1 MKKALYLAAIALL
14 AVGCSKKEQ
23 MTLETHTVGTGNI
36 IETVTATGTLE
47 SVTQVDVGTQVT
59 GIVSKLYADYN
70 SQVKAGQLIAE
81 IDKTTLDAELR
92 SANANLESARLSYEY
107 AKRNY
112 ERDLQ
117 LHDKQLISD
126 YEFETTRK
134 DYQVAKAAY
143 DKAQADRVRAAK
155 NVSYAEIY
163 SPIDGIVISRDVEVG
178 QTVVSSM
185 NVANIFTIADL
196 SNMRVVADVDE
207 ADIGSVKVGM
217 NASFTVDAFPNDVFE
232 GQVTQVRLKPTT
244 TSNVV
249 TYEVLI
255 NAPNPDL
262 KLIPGL
268 TANITIN
275 VKEARNVLTIPLK
288 ALRFAPQEF
297 ADNEGLPPYD
307 SVPALPAAASRPEKP
322 GDKPKDPAMPTG
334 DAHRLV
340 WALRDGRLVPVEI
353 ELGVDNG
360 VDAQVLSGLHE
371 GDKVAIA
378 YQSASEAQPEE
389 EQQNGSIFGPPRP
402 NRDKN
407 KGGDNAKK

>member
-1 MKKALYLAAIALL
+1 MKKALYIAIIALL
-14 AVGCSKKEQ
+14 ATGCSKKEH
-23 MTLETHTVGTGNI
+23 MALDTHTISHGDI

-59 GIVSKLYADYN
+59 GIIAKLYADYN
-70 SQVKAGQLIAE
+70 TQVKAGQLIAE

-92 SANANLESARLSYEY
+92 SANANLESARTTYEY
-107 AKRNY
+107 SKRNY
-112 ERDLQ
+112 DRDRQ

-134 DYQVAKAAY
+134 EYQVAKAAY

-155 NVSYAEIY
+155 NLSYAEIY
-163 SPIDGIVISRDVEVG
+163 SPIDGIVISREVEVG

-185 NVANIFTIADL
+185 NVANLFTIADL

-217 NASFTVDAFPNDVFE
+217 SASFTVDAFPNDVFE

-255 NAPNPDL
+255 NAPNPEL

-275 VKEARNVLTIPLK
+275 VKEARNVLTVPLK
-288 ALRFAPQEF
+288 ALRFEPQSF
-297 ADNEGLPPYD
+297 DDNEGLPPYD
-307 SVPALPAAASRPEKP
+307 SVPTPPASASRPEKP
-322 GDKPKDPAMPTG
+322 GDKPKDPAIPTS
-334 DAHRLV
+334 DMHRLV

-360 VDAQVLSGLHE
+360 VDAQVISGLVE

-378 YQSASEAQPEE
+378 YESAAEAEAE
-389 EQQNGSIFGPPRP
+389 EQQAGGLFGPPR
-402 NRDKN
+402 RDKKK
-407 KGGDNAKK
+407 KGSDTAKK

>member
-1 MKKALYLAAIALL
+1 MKKALYIAIIALL
-14 AVGCSKKEQ
+14 ATGCSKKEH
-23 MTLETHTVGTGNI
+23 MALDTHTISHGDIV
-36 IETVTATGTLE
+36 ETVTATGTLE

-59 GIVSKLYADYN
+59 GIIAKLYADYN
-70 SQVKAGQLIAE
+70 TQVKAGQLIAE

-92 SANANLESARLSYEY
+92 SANANLESARTTYEY
-107 AKRNY
+107 SKRNY
-112 ERDLQ
+112 DRDRQ

-134 DYQVAKAAY
+134 EYQVAKAAY

-155 NVSYAEIY
+155 NLSYAEIY
-163 SPIDGIVISRDVEVG
+163 SPIDGIVISREVEVG

-185 NVANIFTIADL
+185 NVANLFTIADL

-217 NASFTVDAFPNDVFE
+217 SASFTVDAFPNDVFE

-255 NAPNPDL
+255 NAPNPEL

-275 VKEARNVLTIPLK
+275 VKEARNVLTVPLK
-288 ALRFAPQEF
+288 ALRFEPQSF

-307 SVPALPAAASRPEKP
+307 SVPTPPASASRPEKP
-322 GDKPKDPAMPTG
+322 GDKPKDPAIPTT
-334 DAHRLV
+334 DMHRLV

-360 VDAQVLSGLHE
+360 VDAQVISGLVE

-378 YQSASEAQPEE
+378 YESASDAEAE
-389 EQQNGSIFGPPRP
+389 EQQAGGLFGPPR
-402 NRDKN
+402 RDKKK
-407 KGGDNAKK
+407 KGSDSSKK

>member
-1 MKKALYLAAIALL
+1 MKKALYIAIIALL
-14 AVGCSKKEQ
+14 ATGCSKKEH
-23 MTLETHTVGTGNI
+23 MALETHTISHGDIV
-36 IETVTATGTLE
+36 ETVTATGTLE

-59 GIVSKLYADYN
+59 GIIAKLYADYN
-70 SQVKAGQLIAE
+70 TQVKAGQLIAE

-92 SANANLESARLSYEY
+92 SANANLESARTTYEY
-107 AKRNY
+107 SKRNY
-112 ERDLQ
+112 DRDRQ

-134 DYQVAKAAY
+134 EYQVAKAAY

-155 NVSYAEIY
+155 NLSYAEIY
-163 SPIDGIVISRDVEVG
+163 SPIDGIVISREVEVG

-185 NVANIFTIADL
+185 NVANLFTIADL

-217 NASFTVDAFPNDVFE
+217 SASFTVDAFPNDVFE

-255 NAPNPDL
+255 NAPNPEL

-275 VKEARNVLTIPLK
+275 VKEARNVLTVPLK
-288 ALRFAPQEF
+288 ALRFEPQSF

-307 SVPALPAAASRPEKP
+307 SVPTPPASASRPEKP
-322 GDKPKDPAMPTG
+322 GDKPKDPAIPTT
-334 DAHRLV
+334 DMHRLV

-360 VDAQVLSGLHE
+360 VDAQVISGLVE

-378 YQSASEAQPEE
+378 YESASDAEAE
-389 EQQNGSIFGPPRP
+389 EQQAGGLFGPPR
-402 NRDKN
+402 RDKKK
-407 KGGDNAKK
+407 KGSDSSKK